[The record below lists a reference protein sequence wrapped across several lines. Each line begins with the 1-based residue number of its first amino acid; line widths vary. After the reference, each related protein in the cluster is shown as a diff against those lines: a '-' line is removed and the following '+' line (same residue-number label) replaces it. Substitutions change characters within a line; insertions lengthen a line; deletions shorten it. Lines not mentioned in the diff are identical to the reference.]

1 MSTTPL
7 RRSARKLRPVRSFTP
22 GEASF
27 QDGIPDG
34 LLTSSYTSSDRA
46 SSDRASC
53 DTTFARYPSGDRTKN
68 GRQGAATTIHTSLP
82 AAPAAA
88 ASAFTLASFLRLM
101 VQASRPGLWQVT
113 VWCYL
118 LPIPGRWDLLFAAD
132 PFEASPELWRCWVGF
147 VYCLLPLN
155 LLVYGWN
162 DLVDAE
168 TDGMNPRKGGMLFGG
183 RPSAA
188 ERRVLPR
195 LIAAAQAPFVLAFAA
210 WCGVAWTGAWLAAV
224 VGVNYAYN
232 NLALSSRCPWDLGTP
247 FGYLLVVVLSVKL
260 NEVEVLPVRAL
271 LHTAFF
277 IMRTQIW
284 AQTMDYAA
292 DSNAG
297 RPTTAVV
304 LGARNSRLLLIAVL
318 AAETGFVYTQFDDAY
333 LLLFSAVSLANA
345 VVELWVNGAGPSR
358 RGSVLSTCALLGVLG
373 IGLVVHVWRTKAL
386 TRGVGVGSE
395 GGA

>member
-7 RRSARKLRPVRSFTP
+7 RRSARKSRPVRSFTP
-22 GEASF
+22 GETSF

-34 LLTSSYTSSDRA
+34 LLTSPDTRPTSSAD
-46 SSDRASC
+46 SASC
-53 DTTFARYPSGDRTKN
+53 DTTFAPSGDRTMN
-68 GRQGAATTIHTSLP
+68 RRQGAATIHPSLP

-88 ASAFTLASFLRLM
+88 ASAFTLASLLRLM

-132 PFEASPELWRCWVGF
+132 PFAASPELWRCWVGF

-168 TDGMNPRKGGMLFGG
+168 TDSVNPRKGGMLFGG

-188 ERRVLPR
+188 QRRVLPR

-284 AQTMDYAA
+284 AQTMDHAA
-292 DSNAG
+292 DCNAG

-358 RGSVLSTCALLGVLG
+358 SGSVLSTCALLGVLG